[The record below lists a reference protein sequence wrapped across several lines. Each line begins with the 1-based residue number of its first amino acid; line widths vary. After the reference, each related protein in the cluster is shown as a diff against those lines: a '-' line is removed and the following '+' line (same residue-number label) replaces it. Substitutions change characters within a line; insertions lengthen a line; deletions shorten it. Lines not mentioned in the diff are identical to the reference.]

1 MTDRNSNERG
11 WPMADSERAAQ
22 LARNEALRGE
32 IDDLMEVFEQQRR
45 ELAETSARLAAATV
59 TAWSSDNLVRVT
71 SNSAGVPV
79 EVHIEPDAFKRS
91 TPQKLAAAMTEATQA
106 AARLASEEAQRAFGA
121 FEQVGANIPDLPD
134 LVPGAPSIKDLM
146 NSLFPE
152 PASVEATVQP
162 AGMDDEDEDEYYRN
176 RGYLEGR

>member
-1 MTDRNSNERG
+1 
-11 WPMADSERAAQ
+11 MADSERAAQ

-32 IDDLMEVFEQQRR
+32 VDDLLEIFERQRR
-45 ELAETSARLAAATV
+45 ELAETQARLAATTV

-79 EVHIEPDAFKRS
+79 EVHLEPDAFKRS
-91 TPQKLAAAMTEATQA
+91 TPQKLGAAMTEATQV

-121 FEQVGANIPDLPD
+121 FEQVGHDIPDLPD
-134 LVPGAPSIKDLM
+134 LVPGAPSIKNLV

-152 PASVEATVQP
+152 PASTDAASQP
-162 AGMDDEDEDEYYRN
+162 AELDEKAEDEYYRN